1 MIWSRAA
8 YAALLLVPETIKVAK
23 VALPEAGITA
33 PPGQADDVQV
43 GYQGTG
49 QSSLESGVCSSCD
62 QNPRIVVQ
70 LVLIKLVL
78 LHCAARA
85 T

>member
-43 GYQGTG
+43 REQV
-49 QSSLESGVCSSCD
+49 SLHLSLECVAHVI
-62 QNPRIVVQ
+62 RIQ
-70 LVLIKLVL
+70 GL
-78 LHCAARA
+78 LFNLC
-85 T
+85 